1 MSPSDQPRETLVSLQ
16 DASADYGQHSVLR
29 AINLHL
35 HKDEKVV
42 LLGRSG
48 AGKST
53 LLKLLYE
60 NLRGN
65 NESVAWIP
73 QDLGLVSPLSIFHN
87 VLIGRLEQ
95 QSGWRNLRNLIFP
108 ESLHQKNIQALL
120 NRLLIPNPL
129 FDAVACLSGGQQ
141 QRVAIAR
148 ALYQPSQYL
157 LADEPVANL
166 DQPLAK
172 KALSLLSAQFDGFVI
187 ALHDVELALSV
198 ADRVI
203 AIKDGRILLDQAT
216 DEIDAQQL
224 ASVYHQQQQH

>member
-1 MSPSDQPRETLVSLQ
+1 MSSSDQPRQTLVSLQ
-16 DASADYGQHSVLR
+16 DASADYGQHSVLS

-35 HKDEKVV
+35 HKDERVV
-42 LLGRSG
+42 LLGKSG

-53 LLKLLYE
+53 LLKLLYKS
-60 NLRGN
+60 LRVKD
-65 NESVAWIP
+65 ESVAWIP
-73 QDLGLVSPLSIFHN
+73 QDLGLVPPLSIFHN

-95 QSGWRNLRNLIFP
+95 QSLWRNLRNLIFP
-108 ESLHQKNIQALL
+108 EPLHQKNIQALL
-120 NRLLIPNPL
+120 HTLHIPNPL
-129 FDAVACLSGGQQ
+129 FDTVARLSGGQQ

-148 ALYQPSQYL
+148 ALYQPGQYL

-187 ALHDVELALSV
+187 ALHDVELALSI

-203 AIKDGRILLDQAT
+203 AIKDGQILLDQTT
-216 DEIDAQQL
+216 DQIDAQQL
-224 ASVYHQQQQH
+224 ASIYSQQQH